1 MVSGLRTTYLDV
13 LCLPRALHAFLPTVV
28 GKLSFAM
35 VSLAL
40 LLLVQ
45 EGPGGFALSGAVVG
59 GFGLGNVVVAPL
71 RARLVD
77 QYGARRVLPW
87 LAVGYAAGL
96 IGIVFALVG
105 AAPGVV
111 AILLGVLSGL
121 CTPPLGAVMR
131 GVWALLSPAEEH
143 RARAYSLDAVVE
155 ELVFIAGPLLVSL
168 IVLLPH
174 GPTIAVL
181 ASAAA
186 GLLGTVGMVLAPV
199 PKPGQVERRTSVW
212 SGWVGPLRHAR
223 LWPVLSVL
231 AAVGLVLGAIELLST
246 AHGHAMGNSSL
257 AGILLAFFAVGSAAG
272 GLFYGSRTWAAAPLP
287 RMVCLGLA
295 ACLALF
301 CAAWGSGLA
310 VLIVLFTVVGLF
322 VAPSMITG
330 YLAADEIAPIEERT
344 EASALIN
351 TAVNAGAALAFAM
364 GGALLDSV
372 TITVSTALMA
382 ATAAA
387 FIAVAVLF
395 AVLTQAGRARASPSR

>member
-13 LCLPRALHAFLPTVV
+13 LRLPYALRAFLPTVV

-87 LAVGYAAGL
+87 LALGYAAGL
-96 IGIVFALVG
+96 IGIVFAVVG
-105 AAPGVV
+105 AAPGAA

-131 GVWALLSPAEEH
+131 GVWALLSPTDEH

-174 GPTIAVL
+174 GPTIAVV

-199 PKPGQVERRTSVW
+199 PKPGRVERRASVW

-223 LWPVLSVL
+223 LWPVLSAL
-231 AAVGLVLGAIELLST
+231 TAVGLVLGAIELLST
-246 AHGHAMGNSSL
+246 AHGRAMGDSSL
-257 AGILLAFFAVGSAAG
+257 AGVLLAFFAVGSAVG
-272 GLFYGSRTWAAAPLP
+272 GLFYGSRTWAAPLLL
-287 RMVCLGLA
+287 RMAFLGLA
-295 ACLALF
+295 ACLALL
-301 CAAWGSGLA
+301 CVAWGSDLV

-351 TAVNAGAALAFAM
+351 TAVNAGAAIAFAL

-372 TITVSTALMA
+372 TITVSTVLMA

-387 FIAVAVLF
+387 FIAVAVLL
-395 AVLTQAGRARASPSR
+395 AALAQAGRARASLSR

>member
-13 LCLPRALHAFLPTVV
+13 LSLPYALCAFLPTVV

-87 LAVGYAAGL
+87 LAVGYAVGL
-96 IGIVFALVG
+96 IGIVFAAG
-105 AAPGVV
+105 AAPSAV

-131 GVWALLSPAEEH
+131 GVWALLSPTDEY

-174 GPTIAVL
+174 GPTIAVV

-199 PKPGQVERRTSVW
+199 PKPGRVERRASVW

-223 LWPVLSVL
+223 LWPVLSAL
-231 AAVGLVLGAIELLST
+231 TAVGLVLGAIELLST
-246 AHGHAMGNSSL
+246 AHGQAMGNSSL
-257 AGILLAFFAVGSAAG
+257 AGVLLAFFAVGSAAG
-272 GLFYGSRTWAAAPLP
+272 GLFYGSRTWSAPLLL
-287 RMVCLGLA
+287 RMTFLGLA
-295 ACLALF
+295 ACVALL
-301 CAAWGSGLA
+301 CVAWGSDLV

-351 TAVNAGAALAFAM
+351 TAVNAGAAIAFAV

-372 TITVSTALMA
+372 TITVSTVLMA

-387 FIAVAVLF
+387 FIAVAVLL
-395 AVLTQAGRARASPSR
+395 AALAQGGRARAPLSR